1 MSLFWT
7 QRKIF
12 WRKFVI
18 RLFWGT
24 IDFHNRNQI
33 LWKSMVR
40 QNFSVPLCLAEQR
53 HSYRFGTTWGWVN
66 DDLIFIFGWIISLTP
81 NSLYTSPDPVLH
93 LMSDFLMYFSH
104 HGLQQISK
112 ALMTGFIYI
121 WSHVSIQASSS
132 LYIIETQCSSAVTAE
147 RRRRLQDH
155 RHPQSIPG
163 HLSSRLSQ
171 RCKHT
176 HWVFRIW
183 MRVCKCCSSIQKTSA

>member
-1 MSLFWT
+1 MEVNGAPELLCS
-7 QRKIF
+7 
-12 WRKFVI
+12 FVFGRTKTFI
-18 RLFWGT
+18 QVWNYLGVSKWW
-24 IDFHNRNQI
+24 HNCH
-33 LWKSMVR
+33 
-40 QNFSVPLCLAEQR
+40 F
-53 HSYRFGTTWGWVN
+53 WVN
-66 DDLIFIFGWIISLTP
+66 YLF

-121 WSHVSIQASSS
+121 WSHVSITASSS
-132 LYIIETQCSSAVTAE
+132 LYIIETQCTSAVTAE

-163 HLSSRLSQ
+163 HLSSHLSQ